1 MKLTHKLILKAIF
14 HSTLQLLA
22 LLLFGW
28 FRDRSFEV
36 CIYYVCFF
44 TFRPTFPK
52 QYHALTSWKC
62 TFTTIIVDYIV
73 SMIIPDKSL
82 SLLITIVLTYAIN
95 YISFLY
101 RDYLDNKDLKAIK
114 QQNVKPKKN
123 SKRKQIIDIL
133 GKDNLDE
140 ESIERYCVS
149 KGMPRLSETIYLFL
163 NNTMEETADI
173 LDVDISTI
181 TRRIK
186 KFLQISLKD

>member
-1 MKLTHKLILKAIF
+1 MKLKNKIILKGLF
-14 HSTLQLLA
+14 HSLLQLLA

-28 FRDRSFEV
+28 FRDRIFEV

-73 SMIIPDKSL
+73 STIIPNKSL
-82 SLLITIVLTYAIN
+82 SLLITIILTYAIN

-101 RDYLDNKDLKAIK
+101 REYLDNKDLQAVK
-114 QQNVKPKKN
+114 QNTKPKKN

-133 GKDNLDE
+133 GKENLDE
-140 ESIERYCVS
+140 ESIEKYCIS
-149 KGMPRLSETIYLFL
+149 KGLINISETIYLFL
-163 NNTMEETADI
+163 NNTLEETSAI
-173 LDVDISTI
+173 LEIDLSTI
-181 TRRIK
+181 NRRIN
-186 KFLQISLKD
+186 KFIKTKD

>member
-1 MKLTHKLILKAIF
+1 MKLKNKIFFKGLF
-14 HSTLQLLA
+14 HSLLQLLA
-22 LLLFGW
+22 LLIFGW
-28 FRDRSFEV
+28 FRDRLFEV

-62 TFTTIIVDYIV
+62 TFTTIIVDFIV

-101 RDYLDNKDLKAIK
+101 RDHLDNKDLQANK
-114 QQNVKPKKN
+114 QQNVKSKKN

-140 ESIERYCVS
+140 ESIDKYCIS
-149 KGMPRLSETIYLFL
+149 KGLINISETIYLFL
-163 NNTMEETADI
+163 NNTLEETSSI
-173 LDVDISTI
+173 LEVDLSTLN
-181 TRRIK
+181 RRIN
-186 KFLQISLKD
+186 KFIKTRD

>member
-1 MKLTHKLILKAIF
+1 MKLKNKIILKGLF
-14 HSTLQLLA
+14 HSLLQLLA

-28 FRDRSFEV
+28 FRDRIFEV

-62 TFTTIIVDYIV
+62 TITTIIVDFIV
-73 SMIIPDKSL
+73 STIIPNKSL
-82 SLLITIVLTYAIN
+82 SLLITIILTYAIN

-101 RDYLDNKDLKAIK
+101 REYLDNKDLQAIK

-140 ESIERYCVS
+140 ESIEKYCIS
-149 KGMPRLSETIYLFL
+149 KGLINISETIYLFL
-163 NNTMEETADI
+163 NNTLEETSAI
-173 LDVDISTI
+173 LEIDLSTI
-181 TRRIK
+181 NRRIN
-186 KFLQISLKD
+186 KFIKTKD